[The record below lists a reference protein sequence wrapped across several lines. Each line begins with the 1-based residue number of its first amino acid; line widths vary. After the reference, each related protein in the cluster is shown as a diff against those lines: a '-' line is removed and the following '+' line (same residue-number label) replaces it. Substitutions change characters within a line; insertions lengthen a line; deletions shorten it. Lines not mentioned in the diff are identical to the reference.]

1 MIDFRRLIVLPKEED
16 EEVTFSEIQEGVF
29 FRGHN
34 LWLLVISMGIACIGL
49 NTNSSAA
56 VIGAMLIS
64 PLMGP
69 IVGAAFGLSIG
80 NRLLIRLGIVNW
92 ILMIV
97 IALFSSTMY
106 FLISPFHAETAQLES
121 FKTATIFDCFLAFF
135 GGLAWFL
142 GIVRKE
148 AIKVIAGVA
157 VSTACIPPLCTA
169 GFGIANGNWEYFW
182 GGFYFYLIN
191 CFFIGVGSFVLSIVL
206 GYQKYYLNKNK
217 FRNLKSYMMIGLIS
231 AVILIPSILLTKKKW
246 DREKLKERSDHYI
259 KSIKTNHPELAIIS
273 YESFQNKGK
282 NFLKVTVLN
291 DSMTLEKSRL
301 SDHDNMVKDIHLIW
315 QYSPR
320 QENNQNPE
328 VKNLQTQISALQEE
342 IQQIKSQNNRN

>member
-121 FKTATIFDCFLAFF
+121 FKTAIEEKIEEMVGKINNLIQKDWVVFKENASKIPYSLFKTI
-135 GGLAWFL
+135 
-142 GIVRKE
+142 E
-148 AIKVIAGVA
+148 PIK
-157 VSTACIPPLCTA
+157 
-169 GFGIANGNWEYFW
+169 N
-182 GGFYFYLIN
+182 
-191 CFFIGVGSFVLSIVL
+191 
-206 GYQKYYLNKNK
+206 
-217 FRNLKSYMMIGLIS
+217 
-231 AVILIPSILLTKKKW
+231 
-246 DREKLKERSDHYI
+246 
-259 KSIKTNHPELAIIS
+259 
-273 YESFQNKGK
+273 
-282 NFLKVTVLN
+282 
-291 DSMTLEKSRL
+291 
-301 SDHDNMVKDIHLIW
+301 
-315 QYSPR
+315 
-320 QENNQNPE
+320 
-328 VKNLQTQISALQEE
+328 
-342 IQQIKSQNNRN
+342 